1 VFGRKPK
8 LSAKLTPALDRNE
21 RVLAWARARGSEDAV
36 VVVTNYGL
44 WLPGREAQ
52 PGAEAPPGPEE
63 QPGAESLPGP
73 EEQPGPAAQSGP
85 ATRLGWHEIHKAAWA
100 EGTLT
105 VTGSSATPGADY
117 SIAADVQP
125 LAVRIDDP
133 GAVPRRV
140 RERVNAS
147 VAFTSAYP
155 VPGGGSARVVA
166 RRVAGRDG
174 LAWSVRFEGAAA
186 KNQDDPAV
194 RAVVDQSV
202 ADAKASILATT

>member
-8 LSAKLTPALDRNE
+8 LPANLMPALDRNE

-44 WLPGREAQ
+44 WLPGASAPDAE
-52 PGAEAPPGPEE
+52 GAL
-63 QPGAESLPGP
+63 GAT
-73 EEQPGPAAQSGP
+73 A
-85 ATRLGWHEIHKAAWA
+85 RLGWHEIHKAAWA

-117 SIAADVQP
+117 SISADVP
-125 LAVRIDDP
+125 PITVRIEDP

-174 LAWSVRFEGAAA
+174 LTWSVRFEGAAT
-186 KNQDDPAV
+186 KNQDDPGV

>member
-8 LSAKLTPALDRNE
+8 LPANLTPALDRNE

-44 WLPGREAQ
+44 WLPGAS
-52 PGAEAPPGPEE
+52 A
-63 QPGAESLPGP
+63 
-73 EEQPGPAAQSGP
+73 
-85 ATRLGWHEIHKAAWA
+85 RLGWHEIHKATWG

-125 LAVRIDDP
+125 VTVRIEDP

-166 RRVAGRDG
+166 RRIAGRDG

-202 ADAKASILATT
+202 ADAKASILATA